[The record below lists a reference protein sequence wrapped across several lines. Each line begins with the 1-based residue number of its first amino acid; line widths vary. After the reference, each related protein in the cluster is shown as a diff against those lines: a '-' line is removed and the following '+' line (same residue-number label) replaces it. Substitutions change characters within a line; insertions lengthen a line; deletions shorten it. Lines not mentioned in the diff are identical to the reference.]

1 MTRED
6 IFHAINLER
15 ARQERLAG
23 FERKIPF
30 TCAWNGVSGGDKVTV
45 LTEELGEVARAVQER
60 DEVQLREELTQLA
73 ACCCAWLEAL

>member
-6 IFHAINLER
+6 IFAAITNER
-15 ARQERLAG
+15 ARQNRLALDG
-23 FERKIPF
+23 KIPF
-30 TCAWNGVSGGDKVTV
+30 TCAWTCVSGGDKVTV

-60 DEVQLREELTQLA
+60 DEAHLREELTQLA